1 MNLENIQDRIVQVD
15 TSLIA
20 CLKKMDDKH
29 VKLLFVFERECFL
42 GILTIGDI
50 QRAIIRNIDLLSP
63 VKAHL
68 EKNKQYA
75 CVGDS
80 LEQIKAKVL
89 SLRAEC
95 MPVIWLP
102 SIFGKISLVLKKG
115 RIGKA

>member
-68 EKNKQYA
+68 E
-75 CVGDS
+75 
-80 LEQIKAKVL
+80 
-89 SLRAEC
+89 
-95 MPVIWLP
+95 
-102 SIFGKISLVLKKG
+102 
-115 RIGKA
+115 